1 MTILLCILFAAFVVL
16 QCLDVHSTNAALQRP
31 DVFEANP
38 VVRWFMD
45 KLGILSAL
53 IALKVL
59 SISAIGAACFV
70 FFRMGDAE
78 WIMVL
83 ALLVLDV
90 LYAVVVV
97 KNYSRR

>member
-1 MTILLCILFAAFVVL
+1 MTEHC
-16 QCLDVHSTNAALQRP
+16 P
-31 DVFEANP
+31 DHNYLVQT
-38 VVRWFMD
+38 V
-45 KLGILSAL
+45 G
-53 IALKVL
+53 